1 MKSKLWQFIVA
12 LTLLLSACGQTPI
25 AYTPVTG
32 STFLPTVS
40 PSETIQP
47 STTFTPTITQFP
59 ATRTITPLPT
69 IPTFTP
75 TFDARTIVTV
85 TPASLAACAKEDSS
99 VNLAIKFDDQ
109 AIDVNQEILDYLNSG
124 GSVRKLASEL
134 SGIYGAD
141 RYRLADVTNDG
152 NPDLIFSGFRKAYDT
167 FYILWCQN
175 GQFSLF
181 SGEKEMGVAF
191 VNTIFDIS
199 DLNNNGLPE
208 IVIYK
213 RSGSGAGEYH
223 FFIGE
228 WNGET
233 FVNLAPDLYV
243 DGVDEGRIEIQDT
256 NHDGIKELILVG
268 GYFDHIVP
276 WRQSIYT
283 FIWNGK
289 MFIRQ
294 PIEYDEPKYRF
305 QAIQDGDYATENG
318 NYEKAIVLYQDV
330 ISNKNL
336 EWWSIERQKY
346 EQAVIDA
353 QLTGQEEPFAQ
364 PLEDKTEYSRLAAYA
379 YYRIILLQYVRGY
392 ESDAGTVYNTLQQKF
407 GADPYGR
414 PYAEMATAF
423 WGAYQSAH
431 SVYDG
436 CAAAIH
442 YADEHLEILIP
453 LGSDYH
459 GAQSHTYVPVDV
471 CPFR

>member
-1 MKSKLWQFIVA
+1 
-12 LTLLLSACGQTPI
+12 
-25 AYTPVTG
+25 
-32 STFLPTVS
+32 
-40 PSETIQP
+40 
-47 STTFTPTITQFP
+47 
-59 ATRTITPLPT
+59 
-69 IPTFTP
+69 
-75 TFDARTIVTV
+75 
-85 TPASLAACAKEDSS
+85 
-99 VNLAIKFDDQ
+99 
-109 AIDVNQEILDYLNSG
+109 
-124 GSVRKLASEL
+124 
-134 SGIYGAD
+134 
-141 RYRLADVTNDG
+141 
-152 NPDLIFSGFRKAYDT
+152 
-167 FYILWCQN
+167 
-175 GQFSLF
+175 
-181 SGEKEMGVAF
+181 
-191 VNTIFDIS
+191 
-199 DLNNNGLPE
+199 
-208 IVIYK
+208 
-213 RSGSGAGEYH
+213 
-223 FFIGE
+223 
-228 WNGET
+228 
-233 FVNLAPDLYV
+233 
-243 DGVDEGRIEIQDT
+243 
-256 NHDGIKELILVG
+256 
-268 GYFDHIVP
+268 
-276 WRQSIYT
+276 
-283 FIWNGK
+283 

-379 YYRIILLQYVRGY
+379 YYRIMLLQYVRGY